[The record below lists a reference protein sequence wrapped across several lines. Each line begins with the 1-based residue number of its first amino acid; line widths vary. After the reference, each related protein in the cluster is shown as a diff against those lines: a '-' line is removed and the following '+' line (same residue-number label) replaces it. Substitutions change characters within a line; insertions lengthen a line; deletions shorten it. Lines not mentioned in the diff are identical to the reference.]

1 MIRSNRK
8 KNRSLPFF
16 RRWMNK
22 QGKKTHSR
30 NTIEGRPGV
39 NWRGSSL
46 DPRGFEARHRSP
58 TSSAIKWH
66 EIVYRSQRMRPMIKV
81 IGDATPKGPLSIGHR
96 YKNKNGNKMGSTTSV
111 GGEGG
116 RRPPPRWK
124 IFQAELFLLPSPF
137 GRTATT
143 FSIFSRFIIFRR
155 VPSSFFSKR
164 ELFRWIRYSPSR
176 DSSILR
182 WNL

>member
-116 RRPPPRWK
+116 REETPPLVGKFSKQNYSSSPPRSGEQLRRFRSFRDLLFSGE
-124 IFQAELFLLPSPF
+124 FQVVF
-137 GRTATT
+137 
-143 FSIFSRFIIFRR
+143 FRR
-155 VPSSFFSKR
+155 ENYFDGF
-164 ELFRWIRYSPSR
+164 
-176 DSSILR
+176 DILQVEIPR
-182 WNL
+182 F